1 MSAKNI
7 DQVIARLEEIVE
19 EASARKDPLGIFA
32 IVYLGVTRAVKEG
45 IRQHVFQDGDRMERL
60 DVAFANRYL
69 YAHDA
74 YRHSQA
80 CTQAWQ
86 TTFNAAMRFDLLV
99 LQHLFMG
106 MNAHINL
113 DLGIAAA
120 EVVPPEELPG
130 LEEDF
135 NRINAL
141 LVARI
146 DEIQGRLC
154 QISPLLFLVDWFGK
168 NNDERFAEFS
178 LVKARNNAWKAAT
191 RLSGLPLSDKTLEIN
206 ELDNYVAIL
215 NKVIASPG
223 IFFGA
228 IVRFIKW
235 FEVKDM
241 GVVMKLLRD

>member
-1 MSAKNI
+1 MPAQNI
-7 DQVIARLEEIVE
+7 DQVIEQLEGIVE
-19 EASARKDPLGIFA
+19 DAITRKDPLGIFA

-45 IRQHVFQDGDRMERL
+45 IRQNAFQDGERMERL
-60 DVAFANRYL
+60 DVTFANRYL
-69 YAHDA
+69 YAHGA

-120 EVVPPEELPG
+120 EVIPPEKLPEL
-130 LEEDF
+130 EADF

-141 LVARI
+141 LAARI
-146 DEIQGRLC
+146 DEIQDRLC
-154 QISPLLFLVDWFGK
+154 KISPLLFLVDWFGK
-168 NNDERFAEFS
+168 KNDERFAEFS
-178 LVKARNNAWKAAT
+178 LVKARNIAWKAAN
-191 RLSGLPLSDKTLEIN
+191 RLSRLQPSEKALEIN
-206 ELDNYVAIL
+206 ELDSYVAIL

-223 IFFGA
+223 VFFGA

-235 FEVKDM
+235 FEVKDVEDVL
-241 GVVMKLLRD
+241 GLLRD